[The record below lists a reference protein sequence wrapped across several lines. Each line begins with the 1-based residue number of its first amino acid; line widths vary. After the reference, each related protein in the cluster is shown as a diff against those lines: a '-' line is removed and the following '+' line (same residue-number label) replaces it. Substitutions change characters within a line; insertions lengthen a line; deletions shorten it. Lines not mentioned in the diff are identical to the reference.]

1 MKLAIVLTEGF
12 ADWECA
18 LLMASGRS
26 HYGFEIVT
34 ASPGGKPV
42 MSMGGLK
49 VSPDRP
55 VETLE
60 AGAFDCLVLCGGET
74 WENSETAPDL
84 SPLLRS
90 FHEHGRVVGGICAAT
105 LALAGAGLLNTVS
118 HTSNER
124 DFLKTTPAYTG
135 ASHYR
140 SVPYAVRDG
149 QIVTAPGTA
158 PVTFAAE
165 IYRALGL
172 ASRELD
178 HYVRLFGAEHI
189 RMQNHS
195 TDGMASA

>member
-18 LLMASGRS
+18 LLMASGRN

-34 ASPGGKPV
+34 ASPLGKPV

-60 AGAFDCLVLCGGET
+60 ASAFDGLVLPGGET
-74 WENSETAPDL
+74 WENIKTAPDL

-105 LALAGAGLLNTVS
+105 LALAKAGLLNTVS

-124 DFLKTTPAYTG
+124 DFLKAAAAYTG
-135 ASHYR
+135 AGHYR
-140 SVPYAVRDG
+140 SVPHAVRDNR
-149 QIVTAPGTA
+149 IVTAPGTA
-158 PVTFAAE
+158 PVTFAVE
-165 IYRALGL
+165 IYRALGF
-172 ASRELD
+172 ASVELD
-178 HYVRLFGAEHI
+178 DYASLFGAEHI
-189 RMQNHS
+189 RMQRHS
-195 TDGMASA
+195 TDGAANG

>member
-34 ASPGGKPV
+34 ASPAGKPV

-49 VSPDRP
+49 VSPDRA
-55 VETLE
+55 LE
-60 AGAFDCLVLCGGET
+60 ALEANAFDCLVLCGGET
-74 WENSETAPDL
+74 WETGDAAPDAG
-84 SPLLRS
+84 PLLRS

-105 LALAGAGLLNTVS
+105 LALAKAGLLNSVS

-124 DFLKTTPAYTG
+124 DFLKSAPAYTG
-135 ASHYR
+135 ADHYR
-140 SVPYAVRDG
+140 SVPYAVRDNR
-149 QIVTAPGTA
+149 IVTAPGTA

-165 IYRALGL
+165 IYRALGFG
-172 ASRELD
+172 SGELD
-178 HYVRLFGAEHI
+178 HYVNLFGAEHL
-189 RMQNHS
+189 RMHRQS
-195 TDGMASA
+195 SDGAANA